1 MESELSGIF
10 RVKLVNK
17 NIVRGSPG
25 TQFLYMRVNYFCK
38 SLHLRCLTGLSI
50 HSALNSKFSE
60 FSDIFAKIWP
70 TDLSNDHYDSTVR
83 LHDILLD
90 YLTDYFQLFSFW
102 SIFCVNIMINLKLIF
117 FILYLELVL
126 FQYL

>member
-1 MESELSGIF
+1 MEEYMESGLSGIF

-25 TQFLYMRVNYFCK
+25 TQFMYTRVNYFCK

-60 FSDIFAKIWP
+60 FSDIFAKI
-70 TDLSNDHYDSTVR
+70 
-83 LHDILLD
+83 
-90 YLTDYFQLFSFW
+90 
-102 SIFCVNIMINLKLIF
+102 
-117 FILYLELVL
+117 
-126 FQYL
+126 